1 MEVRIIKNMVGIAR
15 NNELEFQR
23 PLEHHPF
30 WGKGHMLS
38 ILLQGIFYEG

>member
-1 MEVRIIKNMVGIAR
+1 MEVRIIKNMMGIAR

-30 WGKGHMLS
+30 WEKGPHVEHPLTGHF
-38 ILLQGIFYEG
+38 L